1 MRASAALHG
10 AKKPRSH
17 ADALR
22 EEPYG
27 QPPPAKRQMV
37 ERGVASPS
45 RSRTTRTIAHRSAAR
60 ATTRSTT
67 AAHKTSHAASYHP
80 TEEEMVNL
88 KTWHAQIRSRFPKM
102 VFYFESIPDEQRSK
116 LAKQVG
122 KLGAVSGLVRVAGSS
137 RIVGL
142 PVRLP

>member
-1 MRASAALHG
+1 MRASAALHA

-45 RSRTTRTIAHRSAAR
+45 RSRTTRTTVLRSASR
-60 ATTRSTT
+60 ATTRGTT
-67 AAHKTSHAASYHP
+67 ATQKASHAASYNP
-80 TEEEMVNL
+80 TEEELVNL
-88 KTWHAQIRSRFPKM
+88 KTWHAQIRTRFPKM
-102 VFYFESIPDEQRSK
+102 VFYFESIPDDQRSK
-116 LAKQVG
+116 LARQVG
-122 KLGAVSGLVRVAGSS
+122 KLGAVSGLVRVAD
-137 RIVGL
+137 
-142 PVRLP
+142 